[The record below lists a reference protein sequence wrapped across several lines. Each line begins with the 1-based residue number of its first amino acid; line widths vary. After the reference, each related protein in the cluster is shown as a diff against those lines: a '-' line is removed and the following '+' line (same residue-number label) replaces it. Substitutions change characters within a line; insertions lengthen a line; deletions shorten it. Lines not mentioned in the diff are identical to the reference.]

1 MAGYRPRED
10 TLATAIDR
18 MEDLRESFQ
27 AVIRGLVKLAH
38 NQDIQTEMLGKIL
51 TAVTKP
57 AEGGQLEEL
66 LAALVEQGG
75 EHTEMLRSLLDAAHH
90 RE

>member
-1 MAGYRPRED
+1 MAGYNPRED

-27 AVIRGLVKLAH
+27 SVIRGLVKLAN

-51 TAVTKP
+51 AAVTKQT
-57 AEGGQLEEL
+57 EGGTLEDL
-66 LAALVEQGG
+66 LRDLVNQSAQ
-75 EHTEMLRSLLDAAHH
+75 HTAMLRSLLEAVQH
-90 RE
+90 RG